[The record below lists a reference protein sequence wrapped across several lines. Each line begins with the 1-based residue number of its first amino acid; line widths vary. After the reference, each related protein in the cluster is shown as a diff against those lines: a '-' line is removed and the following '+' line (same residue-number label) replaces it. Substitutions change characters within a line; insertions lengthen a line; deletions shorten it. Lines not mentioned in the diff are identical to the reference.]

1 MDTRNFAFE
10 GFASSSDTEMKDNPA
25 DRGNMTNP
33 SLTTPS
39 ADAQNPGQ
47 SLSLD
52 TFEKNS
58 RDIIRNARELG
69 VSERQLNF
77 IRVQQEQLR
86 ALFLEATKAVAE
98 GNKAVAASAANIQ
111 GYQNHQDFARHY
123 SIELKLAV
131 EQCDFIADD
140 HHRYNAE
147 LEEMKKKL
155 NQVNKEMNDAKRAQ
169 DFLKKEHEAM
179 KRKQEASERET
190 EALKRDMKELQQ
202 LFRVHVL

>member
-1 MDTRNFAFE
+1 MDTRHFAFE

-25 DRGNMTNP
+25 DRSNMADP
-33 SLTTPS
+33 FLTTPS
-39 ADAQNPGQ
+39 ADSQSPGQ

-58 RDIIRNARELG
+58 RDIIRDARELG
-69 VSERQLNF
+69 VGERQLNF

-86 ALFLEATKAVAE
+86 ALFLEATKAA
-98 GNKAVAASAANIQ
+98 AASAATIQ

-131 EQCDFIADD
+131 EQCGFIAED
-140 HHRYNAE
+140 HRGYKAE
-147 LEEMKKKL
+147 LEDLKKKL
-155 NQVNKEMNDAKRAQ
+155 VQVSKELNDTKRTQ
-169 DFLKKEHEAM
+169 CVMKKDYEAM
-179 KRKQEASERET
+179 KSKQETSERENK
-190 EALKRDMKELQQ
+190 ALKRDMKELQQ

>member
-1 MDTRNFAFE
+1 MA
-10 GFASSSDTEMKDNPA
+10 NPF
-25 DRGNMTNP
+25 
-33 SLTTPS
+33 LTTPS
-39 ADAQNPGQ
+39 ADSQSPGQ

-58 RDIIRNARELG
+58 RDIIRDARELG
-69 VSERQLNF
+69 VGERQLNF

-86 ALFLEATKAVAE
+86 ALFLEATKAVSE
-98 GNKAVAASAANIQ
+98 STKAAAASAATIQ

-131 EQCDFIADD
+131 EQCGFIAED
-140 HHRYNAE
+140 HRGYKAE
-147 LEEMKKKL
+147 LEDLKKKL
-155 NQVNKEMNDAKRAQ
+155 VQVSKELNDTKRTQ
-169 DFLKKEHEAM
+169 GVMKKDYEAI
-179 KRKQEASERET
+179 KSKQEASEREN